1 MQDEPIAPM
10 EEPMTSTRL
19 AVAAL
24 TLSLMTALLAAALL
38 LRPTPPDPFP
48 QLTSMQGQI
57 NDLSA
62 AISTLSDDVQRLGDA
77 IPEPVDLSAI
87 STRLDGLAQ
96 NVDDVRTDVAAACA
110 AIAVLAVP
118 ASPVPSA
125 TPAPTVPVC

>member
-1 MQDEPIAPM
+1 
-10 EEPMTSTRL
+10 MTSTRL
-19 AVAAL
+19 AVVAL
-24 TLSLMTALLAAALL
+24 TLSLMAVLLAVAVLW
-38 LRPTPPDPFP
+38 RPAPPDPFP
-48 QLTSMQGQI
+48 QLTALQGQI
-57 NDLSA
+57 DALSSD
-62 AISTLSDDVQRLGDA
+62 ITTLSDDVQRLGES

-125 TPAPTVPVC
+125 TPAPTIPVC